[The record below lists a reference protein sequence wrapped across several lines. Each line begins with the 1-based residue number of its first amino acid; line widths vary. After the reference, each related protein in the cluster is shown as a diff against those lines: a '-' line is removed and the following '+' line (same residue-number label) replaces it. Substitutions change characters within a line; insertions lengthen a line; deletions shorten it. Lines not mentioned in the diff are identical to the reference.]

1 MYEYVG
7 EFIDEEE
14 VKRRIDE
21 FYENNISNY
30 YMFILDKNRYRLY
43 IFLLFKKKYMF
54 FEWGKKLI
62 FWLIWGKLILLKEV
76 ELIKYILIS
85 LL

>member
-30 YMFILDKNRYRLY
+30 YMFILDKNRFRLY
-43 IFLLFKKKYMF
+43 IFYSIKRYICFLNGKKKIDIF
-54 FEWGKKLI
+54 INLGKI
-62 FWLIWGKLILLKEV
+62 NIIER
-76 ELIKYILIS
+76 S
-85 LL
+85 

>member
-30 YMFILDKNRYRLY
+30 YMFILDKNRYILFIFYSIKRY
-43 IFLLFKKKYMF
+43 ICFLNGK
-54 FEWGKKLI
+54 KKLI
-62 FWLIWGKLILLKEV
+62 FLLIWGKLILLKEV
-76 ELIKYILIS
+76 DLIKYILIS

>member
-54 FEWGKKLI
+54 FEWEKKLI

-76 ELIKYILIS
+76 ELIK
-85 LL
+85 